1 MLVSARPRLL
11 FVSPRFLF
19 PADEGGKIRT
29 SNILRQM
36 KGGAFHIALAMPTP
50 ADRAAFAGDIG
61 AVCDELIA
69 WPQNSPSR
77 PRRLLALAS
86 RLPVS
91 VATDRSRAGQAAV
104 ASALATRPDIV
115 VTDLPHAAVLTPP
128 RMDAASLL
136 FTHNVETEIYE
147 RHARVAIGLWRLLW
161 RDQAGKMAR
170 FEADLMRRYDAV
182 IAVSARDAATL
193 RERFG
198 AANTQTITTG
208 VDLDFFA
215 AQPPPNADRPGNR
228 IVFTGVMD
236 SPANID
242 GVEFLIREIWPLVLA
257 GRPDA
262 QAVIVGRNPPPALVA
277 LARAQA
283 PHMTLTG
290 FVDDIRPYLAA
301 ADLAVIPLRVG
312 GGTRIKAFESI
323 AVGRP
328 VVSTSVGIEG
338 LDLVP
343 GSHFL
348 AADTPAQFAS
358 AILRLLNDAP
368 LRQSLA
374 ETGSAL
380 LEARFSWA
388 HVARQFE
395 AICIDAARARE
406 TRCGAK
412 ADKA

>member
-1 MLVSARPRLL
+1 VKPRKRLL

-36 KGGAFHIALAMPTP
+36 KGGAFHIVLAMPAP
-50 ADRAAFAGDIG
+50 ADRAPFATDIG
-61 AVCDELIA
+61 AICDELVA
-69 WPQNSPSR
+69 WPQNSPTR
-77 PRRLLALAS
+77 MTRLLALAS
-86 RLPVS
+86 HLPVS
-91 VATDRSRAGQAAV
+91 VATDRSRAGRAAV
-104 ASALATRPDIV
+104 ANALATGPDVV
-115 VTDLPHAAVLTPP
+115 VTDFPHAAVLTPP
-128 RMDAASLL
+128 RLRAASLL

-147 RHARVAIGLWRLLW
+147 RHARVATGLWRLLW
-161 RDQAGKMAR
+161 RDQARKMAR
-170 FEADLMRRYDAV
+170 FEADLARRYDAV

-193 RERFG
+193 RDRFG
-198 AANTQTITTG
+198 AANTATIVTG

-215 AQPPPNADRPGNR
+215 ARPPPNRDRPGNR

-277 LARAQA
+277 LAGAQA
-283 PHMTLTG
+283 PQMTLTG
-290 FVDDIRPYLAA
+290 FVDDIRPYLTAS
-301 ADLAVIPLRVG
+301 DIAVIPLRVG
-312 GGTRIKAFESI
+312 GGTRIKAFESM

-338 LDLVP
+338 LDLIP
-343 GSHFL
+343 GRHFL

-374 ETGSAL
+374 ETGRAL
-380 LEARFSWA
+380 LEERFSWA

-395 AICIDAARARE
+395 AICIATA
-406 TRCGAK
+406 GAGRLN
-412 ADKA
+412 